1 MRAEIVSIGTEIL
14 LGSIVDTNSQFLA
27 NQLASLGI
35 DLYYIHSVGDNY
47 ERLREVLEKAWQ
59 RSDLTLTTGGLG
71 PTQDDITRETIGG
84 LLHEELE
91 VDLGL
96 KQGIINFFSERH
108 MEMSANNI
116 KQATLI
122 PSSTAISNPQGT
134 APGWWVEK
142 DGHIIVAMPGPP
154 AEMQFMWHN
163 EVFPRLQQKTN
174 AIILSRTIKT
184 FGLSEARIDESVTAF
199 LSSPNPTLATYAK
212 ADGIH
217 LRITAKASH
226 TEEAQEM
233 ISRREADV
241 RAILGDSIWGADE
254 DTQESVIG
262 QLLLAQGLS
271 MAVAESFTGGLLTRT
286 LVNIPQNQ
294 NCFKGS
300 IVVTTDEAKVALGIE
315 PQMITTGDSSA
326 VATALASLARRQ
338 FNADIGIGLDG
349 KTESVNGVETSR
361 VFIAIDRGPSEQ
373 QVIKD
378 YSGRHHLMLRRVAYF
393 ALSNLR
399 KLLTSV

>member
-1 MRAEIVSIGTEIL
+1 MRAEIVSIGTELL

-27 NQLASLGI
+27 NQLASLGM
-35 DLYYIHSVGDNY
+35 DLYYTCSVGDNY

-59 RSDLTLTTGGLG
+59 RSDLILTTGGLG

-91 VDLGL
+91 VDPGL
-96 KQGIINFFSERH
+96 KQDIINFFAERR

-122 PSSTAISNPQGT
+122 PSATAISNPQGT

-142 DGHIIVAMPGPP
+142 DGRIIVAMPGPP
-154 AEMQFMWHN
+154 AEMQFMWQN

-184 FGLSEARIDESVTAF
+184 FGLSEAKIDESVAA
-199 LSSPNPTLATYAK
+199 LLPSSNPTLATYAK

-217 LRITAKASH
+217 LRITAKATR

-271 MAVAESFTGGLLTRT
+271 LAIAEGFTGGLLTRT
-286 LVNIPQNQ
+286 LVNLPPNQ

-315 PQMITTGDSSA
+315 PQVITTGDSSA
-326 VATALASLARRQ
+326 VAAALASLARRQ

-349 KTESVNGVETSR
+349 NTESVNGVETSR

-373 QVIKD
+373 PVIQD
-378 YSGRHHLMLRRVAYF
+378 YSGRHHQVLRRVAYF

-399 KLLTSV
+399 KLLTSA

>member
-1 MRAEIVSIGTEIL
+1 MRAEIVSIGTELL

-27 NQLASLGI
+27 NHLASLGM
-35 DLYYIHSVGDNY
+35 DLYYTCSVGDNY

-59 RSDLTLTTGGLG
+59 RSDLILTTGGLG

-91 VDLGL
+91 VDPGL
-96 KQGIINFFSERH
+96 KQGIINFFARRR
-108 MEMSANNI
+108 MGMSANNI

-122 PSSTAISNPQGT
+122 PSATAISNPQGT

-142 DGHIIVAMPGPP
+142 EGHILVAMPGPP
-154 AEMQFMWHN
+154 AEMQFMWQN

-174 AIILSRTIKT
+174 AIILSRTLKT
-184 FGLSEARIDESVTAF
+184 FGLSEAQIDESVTAL
-199 LSSPNPTLATYAK
+199 LSLTNPTLATYAK

-217 LRITAKASH
+217 LRITAKAARA
-226 TEEAQEM
+226 EEAREM
-233 ISRREADV
+233 LSEREAEV
-241 RAILGDSIWGADE
+241 RAILEDSIWGVDD
-254 DTQESVIG
+254 DTQESITG

-271 MAVAESFTGGLLTRT
+271 LAVAEGFTGGLLTRT
-286 LVNIPQNQ
+286 LANIPPDQ
-294 NCFKGS
+294 NCFKGG
-300 IVVTTDEAKVALGIE
+300 IVVTTDEAKIALGIE
-315 PQMITTGDSSA
+315 PQVITTGDSSA
-326 VATALASLARRQ
+326 VAAALASLARRQ

-349 KTESVNGVETSR
+349 NTESVNGAETSR
-361 VFIAIDRGPSEQ
+361 VFIAIDRGLSEQ
-373 QVIKD
+373 PVIQD
-378 YSGRHHLMLRRVAYF
+378 YSGRHHQVLRRLAYF